1 MNEYM
6 NTLSQEVYDR
16 QKMDYAIKGLEGI
29 ITDASDFVSDHRF
42 NLSDL
47 SSDKLQYIISETNE
61 YSDQL
66 LSEIRKIDDYEIKNS
81 YKINPEIIDFTID
94 KIHSRISEAKDL
106 FHEYSINS
114 EFKDKSDIIPFNYDL
129 AMNNIDE
136 KLKNLNNDDLV
147 PLLKLDIATEVLEI
161 IERSN
166 SSLYELMENVDEYV
180 NSTTSNSS
188 NRSISNYR

>member
-1 MNEYM
+1 
-6 NTLSQEVYDR
+6 
-16 QKMDYAIKGLEGI
+16 
-29 ITDASDFVSDHRF
+29 
-42 NLSDL
+42 
-47 SSDKLQYIISETNE
+47 
-61 YSDQL
+61 
-66 LSEIRKIDDYEIKNS
+66 
-81 YKINPEIIDFTID
+81 
-94 KIHSRISEAKDL
+94 
-106 FHEYSINS
+106 
-114 EFKDKSDIIPFNYDL
+114 
-129 AMNNIDE
+129 MNNIDE